1 MMRDLGGSLDMI
13 ERCQNHVRAGSRV
26 RRHYLHHDYA
36 REKSD
41 ARAHLGTQLQS
52 IVFSKGVEQLEQV
65 PEQKIL

>member
-36 REKSD
+36 SEKAD
-41 ARAHLGTQLQS
+41 AWARLGSKLESIILPKRAENT
-52 IVFSKGVEQLEQV
+52 
-65 PEQKIL
+65 